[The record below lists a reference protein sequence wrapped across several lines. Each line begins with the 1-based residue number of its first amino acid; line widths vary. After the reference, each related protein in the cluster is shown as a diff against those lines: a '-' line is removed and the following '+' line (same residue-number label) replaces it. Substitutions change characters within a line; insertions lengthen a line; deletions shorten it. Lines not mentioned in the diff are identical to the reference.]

1 MFIQFIINGLVTGLI
16 YALTSLAFSLV
27 YNTTRIFHIAFAALY
42 VIASYLFYT
51 FSNQLGLP
59 IYISAFFAI
68 LFNAF
73 ISILIEFFIYKPLE
87 VKKTSNNLILISS
100 IGTFIILINLVA
112 LIYGNDTKVI
122 SNSISASVQFGE
134 ILITNNQIYQALFSL
149 LSIILILILLKYSK
163 LGLQTRAI
171 RDDAELSFIF
181 GIDIF
186 RVRNILFGLSG
197 ALVAIASCLNSYDV
211 GMDPYIGMPILLNA
225 MVALIIGGIGRFEAP
240 IIGGIILGVL
250 QAIAVYYFESRWENA
265 ITFGI
270 LLLFLIF
277 RPQGILGEKS
287 REV

>member
-16 YALTSLAFSLV
+16 YALTSLAFALV

-51 FSNQLGLP
+51 FSNQFGLP
-59 IYISAFFAI
+59 IYLSVFLAI
-68 LFNAF
+68 LFNTLF
-73 ISILIEFFIYKPLE
+73 SILIEIFIYKPLE

-100 IGTFIILINLVA
+100 IGTFIILINCVA

-122 SNSISASVQFGE
+122 NNNISSSVQLGE
-134 ILITNNQIYQALFSL
+134 ILITNNQIYQAVFSL
-149 LSIILILILLKYSK
+149 FAIIILFALLKYSK

-171 RDDAELSFIF
+171 RDDSELSRIF

-186 RVRNILFGLSG
+186 RVRYVLFGLSG

-240 IIGGIILGVL
+240 LIGGIILGVL
-250 QAIAVYYFESRWENA
+250 QAIAIYYFESRWENA

>member
-51 FSNQLGLP
+51 FSNQLGLN
-59 IYISAFFAI
+59 IYLSAFLAI
-68 LFNAF
+68 LFNAL
-73 ISILIEFFIYKPLE
+73 ISMLIEFFIYKPLE
-87 VKKTSNNLILISS
+87 IKKTSNNLILISS

-171 RDDAELSFIF
+171 RDDAELSRIF
-181 GIDIF
+181 GINIF